1 MTQKSID
8 LCGHDNLN
16 SQQWLK
22 SKYDMYIPQVEGK
35 LENELI
41 IDARKGDVKERKK
54 ILIFQTKNTLHKV

>member
-1 MTQKSID
+1 
-8 LCGHDNLN
+8 
-16 SQQWLK
+16 
-22 SKYDMYIPQVEGK
+22 MYIPQVEGK